1 MSGPF
6 QRLARRSASPPSG
19 PEPTPAPADADAPT
33 SAIPAVQGSAG
44 PSAPVRHGAGGTGPA
59 DPPRAPGDGA
69 APGADAGQPGA
80 PADQAP
86 ADRSPEAAAAPGEP
100 AADPAPRP
108 SFRERARVRRRAR
121 YLRRLRELQL
131 RDLGGL
137 VFELHRFGRERGDLV
152 AGKLDALGATSSELR
167 GLEAALGE
175 VRDGVELREPG
186 IGGACPRCAT
196 LHGSADFFCS
206 RCGLD
211 LRAGAARAPDTGDLD
226 PGPREPA

>member
-6 QRLARRSASPPSG
+6 QRLARRSASSPSG
-19 PEPTPAPADADAPT
+19 PEPTPAPAGADAPT
-33 SAIPAVQGSAG
+33 SVIPAQDGSAS
-44 PSAPVRHGAGGTGPA
+44 PSAPARDGAGDTAPVDPSRPPGDGATPGPGA
-59 DPPRAPGDGA
+59 DPSQAGAVADRAPGD
-69 APGADAGQPGA
+69 P
-80 PADQAP
+80 PADGVP
-86 ADRSPEAAAAPGEP
+86 AGEP

-152 AGKLDALGATSSELR
+152 AGKLEALGATSAELR

-175 VRDGVELREPG
+175 VGDGVEIREPG

-196 LHGSADFFCS
+196 LHGSADVFCS
-206 RCGLD
+206 RCGLE
-211 LRAGAARAPDTGDLD
+211 LRDGAARAPDAAGLD
-226 PGPREPA
+226 PREPA